1 MNLQGSCVI
10 SGTAKAVIVGAGS
23 KSYVAGIAAALPS
36 GRTKNAF
43 DYVTPSTLNYDCI
56 SRTRNFTGIQ
66 TCCNDQAFALRF
78 TQEGQL

>member
-1 MNLQGSCVI
+1 MNLQGTCVI

-43 DYVTPSTLNYDCI
+43 DFVSPSNPQQYKDLRNIDTASWLAA
-56 SRTRNFTGIQ
+56 RTRHIKEVQKKGF
-66 TCCNDQAFALRF
+66 
-78 TQEGQL
+78 